1 MSVRP
6 ALAVAL
12 GAAALLCAL
21 AAPAATAT
29 AAPSEN
35 VTVDA
40 VATIEEDGTV
50 TLSGTYRCLPAT
62 GPVFV
67 SSSID
72 QDDSRVKYG
81 IGGTRA
87 RCDGTRHHWTNSG
100 QVPDDALRVG
110 PAHVEATVM
119 ELRPSGI
126 AFLPVFHARGERD
139 VRLVE
144 D

>member
-6 ALAVAL
+6 ALAAVL
-12 GAAALLCAL
+12 GAAALLCAV
-21 AAPAATAT
+21 AAPAATA
-29 AAPSEN
+29 APTES
-35 VTVDA
+35 VTVDP

-50 TLSGTYRCLPAT
+50 TLSGTYRCLGAT

-67 SSSID
+67 SSSVA

-87 RCDGTRHHWTNSG
+87 TCDGIRHRWANSG
-100 QVPDDALRVG
+100 QVPDDALLPGAAR
-110 PAHVEATVM
+110 VEATVT
-119 ELRPSGI
+119 ELHPSGI
-126 AFLPVFHARGERD
+126 AFLPVFHATRARD
-139 VRLVE
+139 VTLVE

>member
-6 ALAVAL
+6 ALAAVPV
-12 GAAALLCAL
+12 AAALLCAV
-21 AAPAATAT
+21 AAPAATA
-29 AAPSEN
+29 APSES
-35 VTVDA
+35 VTVDP

-50 TLSGTYRCLPAT
+50 TLSGTYRCLGAT

-67 SSSID
+67 SSSVA

-87 RCDGTRHHWTNSG
+87 TCDGVRHRWTNSG
-100 QVPDDALRVG
+100 QVPDDALLPG
-110 PAHVEATVM
+110 AAQVEATVT
-119 ELRPSGI
+119 ELHPSGI
-126 AFLPVFHARGERD
+126 AFLPVFHATGERD
-139 VRLVE
+139 VTLIE

>member
-6 ALAVAL
+6 ALAAVL
-12 GAAALLCAL
+12 GAAALLCAV
-21 AAPAATAT
+21 AAPAATA
-29 AAPSEN
+29 APTES
-35 VTVDA
+35 VTVDP

-50 TLSGTYRCLPAT
+50 TLSGTYRCLGAT

-67 SSSID
+67 SSSVA

-87 RCDGTRHHWTNSG
+87 TCDGVRHRWVNSG
-100 QVPDDALRVG
+100 QVPDDALLPGAAR
-110 PAHVEATVM
+110 VEATVT
-119 ELRPSGI
+119 ELHPSGI
-126 AFLPVFHARGERD
+126 AFLPVFHATRERD
-139 VRLVE
+139 VTLVE